1 MVDQPQGRTRYDDL
15 VEKIDE
21 MLADRVDEAIAPLLR
36 QFEALERRVTE
47 LERTGQDGAV
57 GMGDM
62 LGGPSTG
69 AGGRF
74 GPDDVET
81 TWPMPANQHSFAD
94 VELPGDADPDDPD
107 SRDPA

>member
-47 LERTGQDGAV
+47 LERPVQPVILTEPDAPPASQ
-57 GMGDM
+57 
-62 LGGPSTG
+62 LGNP
-69 AGGRF
+69 
-74 GPDDVET
+74 E
-81 TWPMPANQHSFAD
+81 
-94 VELPGDADPDDPD
+94 E
-107 SRDPA
+107 

>member
-1 MVDQPQGRTRYDDL
+1 MRDHDD
-15 VEKIDE
+15 VPRIDPDDV
-21 MLADRVDEAIAPLLR
+21 ATAPLD
-36 QFEALERRVTE
+36 
-47 LERTGQDGAV
+47 RTGQDGAA

-62 LGGPSTG
+62 LGGLSTG
-69 AGGRF
+69 AGGRL

-81 TWPMPANQHSFAD
+81 TRPMPANQHSFAD

>member
-47 LERTGQDGAV
+47 LERPGQDGAV

-62 LGGPSTG
+62 LGGLSTG
-69 AGGRF
+69 GGGAVWPGRRGDHVADASQPAQLRRCRVAGGCR
-74 GPDDVET
+74 P
-81 TWPMPANQHSFAD
+81 
-94 VELPGDADPDDPD
+94 
-107 SRDPA
+107 R